1 MCANDGKSF
10 RALSL
15 SLSLFI
21 ASHVGFSFAG
31 NSAKVPS
38 RAREEIVYGKQREFN
53 LCAYVVP
60 STKLRR
66 VFRKFSFRGKTKK
79 SSSMWRSFQNY
90 GQITTAKSSIIM
102 KRHFVHADNATNFS
116 KSQFVIM
123 VMWGSRLG
131 RCQDDC
137 AVSRLHS
144 NLIMQRCRLWSDIY
158 WKFVFASRFCYS

>member
-1 MCANDGKSF
+1 MLVFLSPETLPKF
-10 RALSL
+10 RLGRGRK
-15 SLSLFI
+15 LFTE
-21 ASHVGFSFAG
+21 
-31 NSAKVPS
+31 NK
-38 RAREEIVYGKQREFN
+38 EN
-53 LCAYVVP
+53 LIYVHMLFP

-66 VFRKFSFRGKTKK
+66 VFRKFSCRGKSPLRCGEAFKT
-79 SSSMWRSFQNY
+79 M
-90 GQITTAKSSIIM
+90 A
-102 KRHFVHADNATNFS
+102 RHFVHADNATNFS